1 MGETVGQSDIRK
13 MNRQYSSNRSLVRP
27 GTDRS
32 YLIKKKRVLL
42 GGYHQT
48 PLPVHLKQSGD
59 SSWSNVMAMSEH
71 LDLDPDGLLRS
82 GLAESAINILPKCV
96 TEQINQVFYQG
107 QCDTRT
113 HLNKSSSSLMS
124 FTEASR

>member
-1 MGETVGQSDIRK
+1 MGETVGQSDVRK

-32 YLIKKKRVLL
+32 YLMKKKRVLL

-48 PLPVHLKQSGD
+48 PLPAHLRQSGD
-59 SSWSNVMAMSEH
+59 NSWSNVMAMSEH
-71 LDLDPDGLLRS
+71 LDLDPDGLLQS

-96 TEQINQVFYQG
+96 TEQINQVYYWP
-107 QCDTRT
+107 
-113 HLNKSSSSLMS
+113 M
-124 FTEASR
+124 